1 MTTMPGS
8 EVARRA
14 GDAHTVVSDGLIQR
28 LRPSDLA
35 ALPPVPVSTLE
46 QVEVAVVRA
55 RIAHEEW
62 RAKPF
67 DDRVRVLR
75 RLARGMLERRA
86 ELLALLHDEIGK
98 NEVEGLFSEAIG
110 PLDALEA
117 WVRIVRGA
125 RRTRVRLNPLGFPWK
140 KAWHE
145 LVPRGVVGIL
155 AAWNYPFGGLFRSL
169 WPALLTGNGVVLKPS
184 EYSPLSGAWFAEQLA
199 AGLPPGLVGVVQG
212 DGTVGRALV
221 EAGIDAC
228 AFTGSPATGEQ
239 VRMQCARLGIPCS
252 AEMGGKDAAIVLADC
267 DLERTAAGLTNWA
280 LHNAGQS
287 CGALEIVYAERS
299 IADAL
304 VRRLAETWTRLRA
317 CPGDAGDSDVGPLA
331 NRRQLAVVEQH
342 VQDAVER
349 GATVVCGGSRTGRGL
364 YYRPTL
370 LDHCT
375 PDMRV
380 VRDETFGPVL
390 AIVRVDSGEEA
401 VAHVNRARYG
411 LGASIWT
418 AHTTR
423 ARRLAQQLDV
433 GVVNVNNHSITGAL
447 PAMPWSGTRATGY
460 GVANSA
466 WALLTFARPRAV
478 FEDRATDPEPFW
490 MPFDRQLA
498 RLGHLLAE
506 VQAGRLRGAW
516 RLPALLRRRVLVLRE
531 SWAPST
537 PPGLPGRPSGVSPA
551 ASPTTSS

>member
-1 MTTMPGS
+1 MTTLPRR
-8 EVARRA
+8 EAAARPA
-14 GDAHTVVSDGLIQR
+14 STVVSDGLIHR

-35 ALPPVPVSTLE
+35 PLPPVPTTTPE
-46 QVEVAVVRA
+46 AVVETVARA
-55 RIAHEEW
+55 RVAAEVW
-62 RAKPF
+62 RATPF
-67 DDRVRVLR
+67 EDRVRGLR

-86 ELLALLHDEIGK
+86 ELLDLLEEEIGK
-98 NEVEGLFSEAIG
+98 NPVEGLFSEALG

-117 WVRIVRGA
+117 WARIVRRA
-125 RRTRVRLNPLGFPWK
+125 RRTDVRLNPLSFPWK

-155 AAWNYPFGGLFRSL
+155 AAWNYPFGGLFRSI

-199 AGLPPGLVGVVQG
+199 HGLPEGLVGVVQG
-212 DGTVGRALV
+212 DGAVGRALV
-221 EAGIDAC
+221 GAGIDAC
-228 AFTGSPATGEQ
+228 AFTGSPATGAQ
-239 VRMQCARLGIPCS
+239 VQRQCAEAGIPCS

-267 DLERTAAGLTNWA
+267 DLERTVAGLTHWA

-287 CGALEIVYAERS
+287 CGALEIVYAERAV
-299 IADAL
+299 ADAL
-304 VRRLAETWTRLRA
+304 VARLAESWTRLRA
-317 CPGDAGDSDVGPLA
+317 CAGEGGDSDVGPLA

-342 VQDAVER
+342 VQDALER
-349 GATVVCGGSRTGRGL
+349 GATLVCGGVRTGRGL
-364 YYRPTL
+364 FYRPTL

-375 PDMRV
+375 PEMRV
-380 VRDETFGPVL
+380 VQEETFGPLL
-390 AIVRVDSGEEA
+390 AIVRVDSAEEA
-401 VAHVNRARYG
+401 VAHVNRGRYG

-433 GVVNVNNHSITGAL
+433 GVVNVNNHSLTGAVPGL
-447 PAMPWSGTRATGY
+447 PWSGTRATGH

-478 FEDRATDPEPFW
+478 LEDRATDPEPFW
-490 MPFDRQLA
+490 MPFDRGLV

-506 VQAGRLRGAW
+506 AQAGRLSGAW
-516 RLPALLRRRVLVLRE
+516 RIPGLLRRRVRALRE
-531 SWAPST
+531 TYAAAQRLGIGERARGLT
-537 PPGLPGRPSGVSPA
+537 PVPTPGSGS
-551 ASPTTSS
+551 